1 MAGSAAEGETVPA
14 GEAEVTEAGV
24 GAMAGVV
31 SALAL
36 DSAKAQTPIRARA
49 PTAKPLRLII
59 GDMQTTPEIRIWL
72 VRGGDDRLP

>member
-31 SALAL
+31 SGSALLIDYGRDRLETGDTLQALARHQKVDPL
-36 DSAKAQTPIRARA
+36 AAPPLPAVLPTPDA
-49 PTAKPLRLII
+49 
-59 GDMQTTPEIRIWL
+59 
-72 VRGGDDRLP
+72 